1 MQSFI
6 SVPFKTESSHGL
18 SQINGVAKFSPAGIV
33 LEFESKLFGVIPGG
47 VKEVRI
53 PIGELLDVKFRKGLF
68 RYGAKIEL
76 RTKTFATLAALP
88 NNNGKVTLKLVR
100 DDFERGQKAAEQ
112 MQKDLTGYADELPPA
127 RTQVSELFEDESE
140 EETRTLRR
148 SNER

>member
-18 SQINGVAKFSPAGIV
+18 SQINGVAKFSPAGVV

-100 DDFERGQKAAEQ
+100 DDFERGQGAVEQ

-127 RTQVSELFEDESE
+127 RTPVSDLFEDESE

>member
-1 MQSFI
+1 MQTFI
-6 SVPFKTESSHGL
+6 SVPFKTESAHGL
-18 SQINGVAKFSPAGIV
+18 SQINGVAKFSPAGVV

-100 DDFERGQKAAEQ
+100 DDFDRGQRAVEQ
-112 MQKDLTGYADELPPA
+112 MQKDMTGYADELPPA
-127 RTQVSELFEDESE
+127 RTPVSELFEDETE
-140 EETRTLRR
+140 EETKSL
-148 SNER
+148 SK

>member
-1 MQSFI
+1 MQTFI
-6 SVPFKTESSHGL
+6 SVPFKTESAHGL
-18 SQINGVAKFSPAGIV
+18 SQINGVAKFSPAGVV

-100 DDFERGQKAAEQ
+100 DDFERGERAVEQ
-112 MQKDLTGYADELPPA
+112 MQKDMTGYADELPPV
-127 RTQVSELFEDESE
+127 RTPVSELFEDETE
-140 EETRTLRR
+140 EETKSL
-148 SNER
+148 SK

>member
-1 MQSFI
+1 MQTFI
-6 SVPFKTESSHGL
+6 SVPFKTESAHGL
-18 SQINGVAKFSPAGIV
+18 SQINGVAKFSPAGVV

-100 DDFERGQKAAEQ
+100 DDFERGQTAVER
-112 MQKDLTGYADELPPA
+112 MQKDMTGYADELPPA
-127 RTQVSELFEDESE
+127 RTPVSELFEDETE
-140 EETRTLRR
+140 EETKSL
-148 SNER
+148 SK

>member
-6 SVPFKTESSHGL
+6 SVPFKTESAHGL
-18 SQINGVAKFSPAGIV
+18 SQINGVAKFSPAGVV
-33 LEFESKLFGVIPGG
+33 LEFESKFFGVIPGG

-53 PIGELLDVKFRKGLF
+53 PLGELLDVKFRKGLF

-100 DDFERGQKAAEQ
+100 DDFERAQKAVEQ

-127 RTQVSELFEDESE
+127 RTPVSELFQDEPE
-140 EETRTLRR
+140 EETRSLRH